1 MNKDPEILKELLSFL
16 NFLLCIVVWLI
27 NDIVID
33 SGECEETQ
41 PNVCMY
47 PISPNPSPIQ
57 AAISH

>member
-27 NDIVID
+27 NNVVIVL
-33 SGECEETQ
+33 GECEETQ
-41 PNVCMY
+41 PYIYMY

-57 AAISH
+57 AAISS